1 MKIKLLASIALL
13 GLSVGSAQAVTLN
26 FSDTHTANGEVDQ
39 FKFNVNNTG
48 SVSLWTDTLQDG
60 FLSRGAVFKLN
71 PASEKYDFISSIEG
85 GSQPDFDEILGYNTT
100 GLNEFGVRMKNGYIQ
115 NDPEARG
122 KSDGGDVVN
131 LEKGTYLL
139 AITGHAFVP
148 EAALNGSGTLD
159 EGWFDTNVRFRGAAN
174 PENQWSTWRFNTG
187 GAPSPYNVFIE
198 GDVSLPAVSAVP
210 VPAAVWLFASAVI
223 GLGATGRARKHG

>member
-26 FSDTHTANGEVDQ
+26 FSDTHTANGEVDH

-60 FLSRGAVFKLN
+60 FKSTGALFKLN
-71 PASEKYDFISSIEG
+71 SASEKYDFFTDVGAGPQVI
-85 GSQPDFDEILGYNTT
+85 DMVLDYNTT
-100 GLNEFGVRMKNGYIQ
+100 GFNDFGVKIKNGYVPE
-115 NDPEARG
+115 DPNALGE
-122 KSDGGDVVN
+122 SDAGRILDLDPGS
-131 LEKGTYLL
+131 YLL
-139 AITGHAFVP
+139 AITGFAYVP
-148 EAALNGSGTLD
+148 EAAINGAGTLD
-159 EGWFDTNVRFRGAAN
+159 EGWLDTNVRFRGAAN
-174 PENQWSTWRFNTG
+174 PEDQWSTWRFNTG
-187 GAPSPYNVFIE
+187 GAPSPYKVFIA

-223 GLGATGRARKHG
+223 GLGATSRGRKYG